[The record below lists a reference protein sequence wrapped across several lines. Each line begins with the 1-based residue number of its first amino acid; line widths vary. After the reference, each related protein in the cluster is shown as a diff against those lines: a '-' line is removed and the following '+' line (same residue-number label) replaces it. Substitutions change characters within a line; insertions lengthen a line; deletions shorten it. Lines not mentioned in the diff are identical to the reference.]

1 MQEWSE
7 TQHFIIYFDPTT
19 MAIITEE
26 SENNGRHIRDWC
38 NHVRGKPVCPRPG
51 DIMVI
56 AISRRS

>member
-26 SENNGRHIRDWC
+26 SENNGRHIGYWC
-38 NHVRGKPVCPRPG
+38 NQVRVKPVCP
-51 DIMVI
+51 
-56 AISRRS
+56 AWAW